1 MNDIDVALTLAII
14 IIISG
19 CVSIIDN
26 SDNPNHP
33 CISALAQIYVE
44 SFLGLHRIP
53 PSAGDINSMPWES
66 RKRKKKSHQVLL
78 LYSIGVH
85 TSTIRYNSKICSI
98 NHVYTPPFHVW
109 LYAVLH

>member
-1 MNDIDVALTLAII
+1 MNDIDVALTLTII

-53 PSAGDINSMPWES
+53 PSARDINSMPWES
-66 RKRKKKSHQVLL
+66 RKRKKFSSSS
-78 LYSIGVH
+78 SIIFYW
-85 TSTIRYNSKICSI
+85 SAC
-98 NHVYTPPFHVW
+98 F
-109 LYAVLH
+109 